1 MTPEILAGAVAVL
14 LSLAFSYIPGLN
26 AWYAALGKEV
36 KQLIMLLLM
45 VVVAGVSYGLACA
58 GWLADLTG
66 IVMAC
71 DKASF
76 LGLVKTL
83 VVAII
88 ANQGVYS
95 LSPNTA
101 KVREAKG

>member
-1 MTPEILAGAVAVL
+1 MSPEILASVVAVV

-26 AWYAALGKEV
+26 VWYAGLGKEV
-36 KQLIMLLLM
+36 KQLIMLLLL

-58 GWLADLTG
+58 GWLTDLTG

-76 LGLVKTL
+76 LGLVRTL

-101 KVREAKG
+101 AVRNAKA